1 MYYFA
6 SDMHLGSGCGDPR
19 RREKL
24 LVRWLEEVSAD
35 AEAIFLVGDVFDFW
49 FEYKRVVPQGF
60 TRLLGKLS
68 ELTDR
73 GVTIHFFVG
82 NHDMWVYDYLSR
94 ECGLVLHTVPEVF
107 ELAGR
112 RVLVAHGDNMGG
124 ENSWLERL
132 MVWVFHSRGLRAIF
146 SALVHPDLAMR
157 FGHWWS
163 GKSRK
168 TKSISHPFRGEEEW
182 LVRWARKRLQT
193 ERIDYFVFGHIHCAE
208 NYDLG
213 GESRVLFLG
222 EWIEHPSY
230 AALDREGKM
239 ELVSYCNNRNNQDN
253 YGVVCNS
260 I

>member
-1 MYYFA
+1 
-6 SDMHLGSGCGDPR
+6 MHLGSDCGDPR

-24 LVRWLEEVSAD
+24 LVRWLEEIAAD

-49 FEYKRVVPQGF
+49 FEYKWVVPKGF

-73 GVTIHFFVG
+73 GVAIHFFTG
-82 NHDMWVYDYLSR
+82 NHDMWVYDYLNR
-94 ECGLVLHTVPEVF
+94 ECGVVLHTGPEVF

-124 ENSWLERL
+124 ERSWLEKL
-132 MVWVFHSRGLRAIF
+132 MVWTFHSRSLRSIF

-168 TKSISHPFRGEEEW
+168 AKNISHSFRGEEEW
-182 LVRWARKRLQT
+182 LVRWARNRLQS

-213 GESRVLFLG
+213 GGSRVLFLG
-222 EWIEHPSY
+222 EWIEYPSY
-230 AALDREGKM
+230 AVLDREGKM
-239 ELVSYCNNRNNQDN
+239 ELMSYWQ
-253 YGVVCNS
+253 
-260 I
+260 

>member
-1 MYYFA
+1 
-6 SDMHLGSGCGDPR
+6 MHVGSGCGDPR

-49 FEYKRVVPQGF
+49 FEYRRVVPQGF
-60 TRLLGKLS
+60 TRLLGKLA

-73 GVTIHFFVG
+73 GVTIHFFTG
-82 NHDMWVYDYLSR
+82 NHDMWACDYLSR
-94 ECGLVLHTVPEVF
+94 ECGVVMHTVPEVF
-107 ELAGR
+107 ELSGR

-124 ENSWLERL
+124 ERTWLERL
-132 MVWVFHSRGLRAIF
+132 MVWAFHSPTVRRLF

-163 GKSRK
+163 GKSREA
-168 TKSISHPFRGEEEW
+168 KSISHSFRGEGEW
-182 LVRWARKRLQT
+182 LVRWARARLA
-193 ERIDYFVFGHIHCAE
+193 EEPVDYFVFGHIHCAE

-213 GESRVLFLG
+213 GGSRVLFLG

-230 AALDREGKM
+230 AVLDAEGNM
-239 ELVSYCNNRNNQDN
+239 ELVSYWQ
-253 YGVVCNS
+253 
-260 I
+260 

>member
-193 ERIDYFVFGHIHCAE
+193 ERIDYFIFGHIHCAE

-213 GESRVLFLG
+213 EGSRVLFLG
-222 EWIEHPSY
+222 EWIEHPFY
-230 AALDREGKM
+230 AVLDREGKM
-239 ELVSYCNNRNNQDN
+239 ELVSYWQ
-253 YGVVCNS
+253 
-260 I
+260 

>member
-49 FEYKRVVPQGF
+49 FEYRRVVPKGF
-60 TRLLGKLS
+60 SRLLGKLS

-73 GVTIHFFVG
+73 GVTIHFFPG
-82 NHDMWVYDYLSR
+82 NHDMWVYDYLSQ
-94 ECGLVLHTVPEVF
+94 ECGVVIHEGVKVFDLFGKKVLI
-107 ELAGR
+107 
-112 RVLVAHGDNMGG
+112 AHGDNMGG
-124 ENSWLERL
+124 ERTWLEKL
-132 MVWVFHSRGLRAIF
+132 MVWTFHSRTIRKIF
-146 SALVHPDLAMR
+146 SVLVHPDWAMK
-157 FGHWWS
+157 FGQWWS

-168 TKSISHPFRGEEEW
+168 AKNISHSFRGEEEW
-182 LVRWARKRLQT
+182 LVRWARNRLKK
-193 ERIDYFVFGHIHCAE
+193 ESVDYFVFGHIHCAE

-213 GESRVLFLG
+213 NGSRVFFLG

-230 AALDREGKM
+230 AVLNASGEM
-239 ELVSYCNNRNNQDN
+239 ELVSYWQ
-253 YGVVCNS
+253 
-260 I
+260 